1 MNYLTNE
8 SRVKFQEKSGLSK
21 DQTDELFQACLL
33 YTKYIYNEDNCH
45 NKDYL
50 TYKIKQFHY
59 NYMMEMKKR
68 DRL

>member
-21 DQTDELFQACLL
+21 PQIDELFHACLL
-33 YTKYIYNEDNCH
+33 FTKHIYNEDTCH
-45 NKDYL
+45 NKDYIINQ
-50 TYKIKQFHY
+50 IKNFHY

-68 DRL
+68 DEV